1 MWVDNFVYRAPLLK
15 GHNQLMR
22 GVLGGWEISG
32 IYNWIS
38 GAGLTIG
45 GGANGSN
52 NSYADQYE
60 DRADYVPGQPLT

>member
-1 MWVDNFVYRAPLLK
+1 MK
-15 GHNQLMR
+15 GHNLLMR
-22 GVLGGWEISG
+22 AVLGGWEISG

-60 DRADYVPGQPLT
+60 DRAIM